1 MIFYL
6 VRVFASM
13 LRVAAAAALVWICWQ
28 DQPAMQARDGFEALA
43 PFDHAYEAG
52 ELFKQNRFTEA
63 LLLVDEGLR
72 QDPTNN
78 RLLIMKQGLEL
89 ERKSWMRQ
97 IALGGQGA
105 LTGRGTET
113 ASLTG
118 AIVADLFVFGDI
130 RDLVIETGTWL
141 KGGDADA
148 MIVALSAGGILLTV
162 SPSVDLGAAVLK
174 TGRKMGAVSNAMAQA
189 VAEAARKAIKTRT
202 VAPVKEI
209 TDDVS
214 TLAARARPAGA
225 VSILKHVDDPA
236 MLRRVVKFTENP
248 HGLHA
253 MLIDPKTTMR
263 WLNSGWSHAEEW
275 VLKAAAKGRAGLDYL
290 AKNSSIMFRAHP
302 LIGLA
307 KGLYKGNI
315 PAWLLDLGLR
325 YSLVLLGLAGGWLL
339 YAVGGAKTAGA
350 YAAAPGGRG
359 SVAFANSAAG
369 RGWANRKP
377 WP

>member
-1 MIFYL
+1 MISYL

-28 DQPAMQARDGFEALA
+28 DRPAIEARDDFEALA

-63 LLLVDEGLR
+63 LLLVDEGLK

-214 TLAARARPAGA
+214 TLAARAKPAGA
-225 VSILKHVDDPA
+225 VSMLKHVDDPA
-236 MLRRVVKFTENP
+236 TLRRVVRFTENP

-290 AKNSSIMFRAHP
+290 AKNSSMMFRAHP

-325 YSLVLLGLAGGWLL
+325 YSLVMLGLAGGWLL
-339 YAVGGAKTAGA
+339 YECALLLARLLGIGPPGAARPKPQPPMPPPPE
-350 YAAAPGGRG
+350 AAA
-359 SVAFANSAAG
+359 A
-369 RGWANRKP
+369 
-377 WP
+377 

>member
-1 MIFYL
+1 MIAYL
-6 VRVFASM
+6 FRVIGSM
-13 LRVAAAAALVWICWQ
+13 LRVSAAAALVWICWQ
-28 DQPAMQARDGFEALA
+28 DRPAIEARDDFEALA

-63 LLLVDEGLR
+63 LLLVDEGLK

-141 KGGDADA
+141 TGGDADA

-174 TGRKMGAVSNAMAQA
+174 TGRKMGAVSNGMAQA
-189 VAEAARKAIKTRT
+189 VAEAARKAVKTRT

-209 TDDVS
+209 TDGVA

-225 VSILKHVDDPA
+225 VSMLKHVDDPA

-263 WLNSGWSHAEEW
+263 WLNSGWSHAEVW
-275 VLKAAAKGRAGLDYL
+275 VLKASAKGRAGLDYL
-290 AKNSSIMFRAHP
+290 AKNSSMMFRAHP

-325 YSLVLLGLAGGWLL
+325 YSLVMLGLAGGWLL
-339 YAVGGAKTAGA
+339 YECALLLARLLGIGPPGSAAPKPQAPTPPPPE
-350 YAAAPGGRG
+350 AAA
-359 SVAFANSAAG
+359 A
-369 RGWANRKP
+369 
-377 WP
+377 